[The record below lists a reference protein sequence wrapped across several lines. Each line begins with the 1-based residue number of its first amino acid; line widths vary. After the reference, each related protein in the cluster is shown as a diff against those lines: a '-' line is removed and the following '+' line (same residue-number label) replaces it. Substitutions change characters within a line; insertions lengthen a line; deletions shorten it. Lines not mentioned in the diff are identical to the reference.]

1 MNNYIKVF
9 RIKCDNV
16 QYSLAFI
23 IIIVFRN
30 FNGNN
35 VAFHSI
41 VVRIVQKC
49 WFFLL
54 LALKILL
61 LRLLNVYLCINSEGN
76 SNSVVNIY

>member
-41 VVRIVQKC
+41 VVRIVRIEYV
-49 WFFLL
+49 L
-54 LALKILL
+54 
-61 LRLLNVYLCINSEGN
+61 SEITQDTPKMLVLFITCPE
-76 SNSVVNIY
+76 NSVAQAA